1 MRVPSETK
9 LRDTPE
15 QLIHGVVRKLT
26 NHVLWDA
33 LRIFLPPLAVVLY
46 ILFYLYLTGWLS
58 PSVAALLGFVA
69 FAIGAMAILMR
80 YRPNV
85 PSARTAARLIDDR
98 AGAQDR
104 FLTLATLQPSP
115 GAAFLLARLR
125 AEAAGLQSRIA
136 VKREFPY
143 KIKRPVYSSLIVSSC
158 AVLLF
163 HLLLPVAH
171 SSLRPQPAHERLRDL
186 AQEMAARP
194 NLQEIAQSLKDLAA
208 KLEDPKVLPQER
220 QDLAREE
227 RRKVSEQAKKESAKQ
242 DRDLLSQAAG
252 TLRGIEQQ
260 SGAGER
266 TNDQQSG
273 GGDIQSNLP
282 QQGQGESKQSQGSG
296 GDSKG
301 ETNADSK
308 GDMQDGKIA
317 RGDPKEQGN
326 EKAPGNTNGGKAN
339 QPDPDKS
346 ASQRNNDRPG
356 TSDGPGADR
365 DGRSKVTD
373 EIPQTAPPADRFH
386 KPGEGGYQGVKGAG
400 YVTVQLP
407 EEHAGTGTGGESRN
421 SKSGKASSS
430 QLPISNAPLP
440 KHVPDAPSE
449 KQQMP
454 LEYRSI
460 IR

>member
-1 MRVPSETK
+1 M
-9 LRDTPE
+9 
-15 QLIHGVVRKLT
+15 RKLT
-26 NHVLWDA
+26 QHVLWDA
-33 LRIFLPPLAVVLY
+33 LLIFLPPLAVGLYVL
-46 ILFYLYLTGWLS
+46 FHLYLNGWLS
-58 PSVAALLGFVA
+58 PSLAALLGFVA
-69 FAIGAMAILMR
+69 LAIGAVAILMR

-85 PSARTAARLIDDR
+85 PSAPTAARLIDDR

-104 FLTLATLQPSP
+104 FLTLATLQTSP
-115 GAAFLLARLR
+115 GAALLLARLR

-136 VKREFPY
+136 VQREFPY
-143 KIKRPVYSSLIVSSC
+143 KIKRPVYSSLIVSFC
-158 AVLLF
+158 VALLF
-163 HLLLPVAH
+163 HLLLPIAH
-171 SSLRPQPAHERLRDL
+171 SSLRPQLAHERLRDL
-186 AQEMAARP
+186 VQQMAARP
-194 NLQEIAQSLKDLAA
+194 NLQELAQSLKDLAA
-208 KLEDPKVLPQER
+208 KLENPKLLPQER

-227 RRKVSEQAKKESAKQ
+227 RQKVNEQAEKEPEKQ

-252 TLRGIEQQ
+252 TLQDIEQQ

-266 TNDQQSG
+266 QNDQQSA

-282 QQGQGESKQSQGSG
+282 QRGQGESKQSQGSG

-301 ETNADSK
+301 ETNAESK
-308 GDMQDGKIA
+308 ADMQNGKVA
-317 RGDPKEQGN
+317 RGDPKEQGQ
-326 EKAPGNTNGGKAN
+326 EKAPGNTNGSKAN

-346 ASQRNNDRPG
+346 ASKRNTDRPG
-356 TSDGPGADR
+356 TSEGAGADR
-365 DGRSKVTD
+365 DGRSKGTD

-407 EEHAGTGTGGESRN
+407 EEHAGTGTGGETRN
-421 SKSGKASSS
+421 SKSGKAASS